1 MSIANKETAKKFL
14 SAMGTGDV
22 DTVKSVIT
30 ADMMIVTTGTSLMSG
45 TLDYNTILAIAG
57 GISAVTKAGIAFKF
71 LQLTAE
77 EDRVAVETEGSST
90 MLDGTPYNNQYHFLI
105 FFRDGKVCKMRE
117 YLDTKLVDAVLVP
130 RLPK

>member
-1 MSIANKETAKKFL
+1 MSNTNKETAKKFL
-14 SAMGTGDV
+14 TAMGTGDA

-30 ADMMIVTTGTSLMSG
+30 SDMTIVTTGTSLMSV
-45 TLDYNTILAIAG
+45 THDYNAILGVAG
-57 GISAVTKAGIAFKF
+57 GISAVTKSGIAFTF
-71 LQLTAE
+71 LNLTAE
-77 EDRVAVETEGSST
+77 DDRVAVETEGKST

>member
-1 MSIANKETAKKFL
+1 MNNTNKETAKRFL
-14 SAMGTGDV
+14 TAMGTGDV

-30 ADMMIVTTGTSLMSG
+30 ADMIIVTTGTSLMSG

-57 GISAVTKAGIAFKF
+57 GISAVTKSGIAFKF